1 MQSGR
6 LPTPNPTVL
15 AAVVSLMLLVLLGAQ
30 PARALPEVD
39 TALIVS
45 VDVSNSVDDAR
56 YRLQMEGIAK
66 ALEDPGVISAITT
79 GPQAAI
85 LFSIMTW
92 ADRSEMTLPWVR
104 IASAADAKAVAARIR
119 KLPRAKGE
127 FTCLSKMLRNI
138 ADKVVPQIPAVATRT
153 VIDVSGDGR
162 DDCNPAEPTEA
173 VRDELVASK
182 VTINGLPILD
192 GDEAKTIEDWYR
204 EHVMGGIGSFII
216 AANGYGDFE
225 RAIRQKFVVEISS
238 AWPLERFPAE
248 VVPGSAKETRQ
259 RKDLER
265 VSDSVRTEHALGGFD
280 SAALLPIARAYRR

>member
-1 MQSGR
+1 MRTKVRPKLFSVFACNA
-6 LPTPNPTVL
+6 LLLISLVFL
-15 AAVVSLMLLVLLGAQ
+15 AIPLRPALAQ
-30 PARALPEVD
+30 GDVD
-39 TALIVS
+39 TALVVS

-92 ADRSEMTLPWVR
+92 ADRSEFTLPWVR
-104 IASAADAKAVAARIR
+104 IASAADARVVAARIR

-127 FTCLSKMLRNI
+127 FTCLSKMLRNV
-138 ADKVVPQIPAVATRT
+138 ADKVVPQIPANANRI

-162 DDCNPAEPTEA
+162 DDCNPQEPTEA
-173 VRDELVASK
+173 VRDELVAAK
-182 VTINGLPILD
+182 VIINGLPILD

-204 EHVMGGIGSFII
+204 THVMGGVGAFII

-225 RAIRQKFVVEISS
+225 RAIRQKFVVEISG
-238 AWPLERFPAE
+238 A
-248 VVPGSAKETRQ
+248 T
-259 RKDLER
+259 
-265 VSDSVRTEHALGGFD
+265 
-280 SAALLPIARAYRR
+280 PIAAPVQAAGLARSGRSSLALTR